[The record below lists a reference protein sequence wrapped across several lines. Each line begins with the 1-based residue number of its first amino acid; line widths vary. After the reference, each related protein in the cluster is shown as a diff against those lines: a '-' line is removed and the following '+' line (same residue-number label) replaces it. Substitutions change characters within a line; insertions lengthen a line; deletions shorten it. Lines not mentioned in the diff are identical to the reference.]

1 MNYLKKRINGDFE
14 GWKKRRY
21 HMLILMA
28 LQQFMNGVEY
38 SITYATMWLYI
49 KSING
54 SHANENTN
62 RTFYAAIATSKFI
75 STILLSP
82 MIGKIMDRYRCL
94 TTLTLVANV
103 LALIG
108 NLVYT
113 FNWSIWWLLIGAF
126 LTGIQG
132 TTRPIGYS
140 EVARCYPKQE
150 VQSKLALTA
159 GADGVG
165 FLVGPLFNF
174 FFVNFDVKIGKWH
187 LNYFNA
193 AVGFLS
199 IIYLILIISD
209 LLFLSDISKE
219 RDYTEE
225 EDGISPF
232 TDDECGFSEKEFLLT
247 KQQQKQQQ
255 QQQQQTVPVK
265 WTAGNYI
272 DAFLIFLMTFLSA
285 FLPYMED
292 IWASLLMIDVQGLT
306 VKEMNIFFLVCAI
319 SSISTMFIF
328 MKYKFS
334 QKTLYFLAVTWLI
347 CLLIQQNTT
356 AILKL
361 YHTSYWLTM
370 FMWTVVG
377 IATTQIVSLEY
388 YFLVDLLPKMV
399 TSCRL
404 SYWSSMRWSLYM
416 TGCLLA
422 SLVGPYLFTYLE
434 YEVLIVNGLTM
445 IVLLGIVIRRQTFI
459 NPAIIV

>member
-1 MNYLKKRINGDFE
+1 MNYLKQRINGGDE
-14 GWKKRRY
+14 GWKKRRH

-54 SHANENTN
+54 PHANDNTN

-94 TTLTLVANV
+94 TTLTLIANV

-140 EVARCYPKQE
+140 EVARCYPKHE

-174 FFVNFDVKIGKWH
+174 FFVDFDIKIGKWH

-199 IIYLILIISD
+199 IIYLALIIGD
-209 LLFLSDISKE
+209 LFFLTDISKE
-219 RDYTEE
+219 KDYTEGINE
-225 EDGISPF
+225 ISPF
-232 TDDECGFSEKEFLLT
+232 TDDEEIESGFSDEELLIV
-247 KQQQKQQQ
+247 KQQQTGPIQ
-255 QQQQQTVPVK
+255 

-272 DAFLIFLMTFLSA
+272 DAFLIFSMTFLSA

-292 IWASLLMIDVQGLT
+292 IWASILMIDVQGLT
-306 VKEMNIFFLVCAI
+306 IKEMNIFFLICAI
-319 SSISTMFIF
+319 SSIITMVIF

-334 QKTLYFLAVTWLI
+334 QKTLYYLAVTWLI

-356 AILKL
+356 ALL
-361 YHTSYWLTM
+361 QLNSTSPYWLIM
-370 FMWTVVG
+370 FMWMVVG

-399 TSCRL
+399 TSSKL

-416 TGCLLA
+416 VGCLLA
-422 SLVGPYLFTYLE
+422 SLVGPYLFTYLQ

-445 IVLLGIVIRRQTFI
+445 IVLIGMVARRHTFMNPSIVL
-459 NPAIIV
+459 